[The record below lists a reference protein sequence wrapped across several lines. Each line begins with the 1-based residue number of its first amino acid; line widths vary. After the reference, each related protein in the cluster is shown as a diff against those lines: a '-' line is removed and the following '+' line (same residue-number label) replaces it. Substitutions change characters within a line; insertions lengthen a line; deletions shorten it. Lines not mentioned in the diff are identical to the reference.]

1 MDGEHNM
8 VPIQPTQKK
17 PLMSRAWKLL
27 SVLHEWWQAST
38 CISPSVDVQQQM
50 QDNPKVLETKICCN
64 HADSPF
70 LTSLISQH
78 RTWNRLRNNI
88 KQVKRF
94 ISEHGKNIK
103 LVIYEVMCTGWV
115 SLEKSSH
122 LWFIQTHTHTD
133 APLLHLETFH
143 DSVVSS
149 CCSYYIYNLHQA
161 FPLTLFPCKTSLG
174 ETDGLA
180 STRWPLEKALFT
192 LCDKSQGWWC
202 KGSVVVSYYT
212 QYTAMN

>member
-1 MDGEHNM
+1 MESIIWCRYN
-8 VPIQPTQKK
+8 PPQKK
-17 PLMSRAWKLL
+17 PLMSRAWKFL

-78 RTWNRLRNNI
+78 RTWNCLRNNI

-122 LWFIQTHTHTD
+122 LWFIQTHTHRR
-133 APLLHLETFH
+133 ASFASWNFPWLSSELMLFILHLQSAPSLPTDTVPMQNLTGRNRWAGKHEVTARES
-143 DSVVSS
+143 SV
-149 CCSYYIYNLHQA
+149 YALWQI
-161 FPLTLFPCKTSLG
+161 T
-174 ETDGLA
+174 GLM
-180 STRWPLEKALFT
+180 
-192 LCDKSQGWWC
+192 
-202 KGSVVVSYYT
+202 V
-212 QYTAMN
+212 

>member
-50 QDNPKVLETKICCN
+50 QDNPQVLETKICCN

-122 LWFIQTHTHTD
+122 LWFIQTHTHRR
-133 APLLHLETFH
+133 ASFASWNFPWLSSELMLFILHLQSAPSLPTDTVPMQNLTGRNRWAGKHEVTARES
-143 DSVVSS
+143 SV
-149 CCSYYIYNLHQA
+149 YALWQI
-161 FPLTLFPCKTSLG
+161 T
-174 ETDGLA
+174 GLM
-180 STRWPLEKALFT
+180 
-192 LCDKSQGWWC
+192 
-202 KGSVVVSYYT
+202 V
-212 QYTAMN
+212 